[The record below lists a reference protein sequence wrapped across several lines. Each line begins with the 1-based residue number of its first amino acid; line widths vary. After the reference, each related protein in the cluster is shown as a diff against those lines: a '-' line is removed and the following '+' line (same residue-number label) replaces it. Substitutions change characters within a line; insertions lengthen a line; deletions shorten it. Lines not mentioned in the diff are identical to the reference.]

1 MSEIS
6 CAEKTMLLLT
16 YLLSPQLR
24 QLHLELRG
32 LTRLH
37 GVRPGEDA
45 SAHRRGERTAD
56 HAVEPVVVVRVGPHL
71 PLVHLAAAPLGLDAV
86 LDEKTPA
93 N

>member
-1 MSEIS
+1 MPEIS

-16 YLLSPQLR
+16 YLLSPQLG

-45 SAHRRGERTAD
+45 SAHRRGDRTAD
-56 HAVEPVVVVRVGPHL
+56 HAVEPVVVLNPRVHWWGEIILRPF
-71 PLVHLAAAPLGLDAV
+71 
-86 LDEKTPA
+86 TPWKLSDIL
-93 N
+93 